1 MHITVDKLYRTLT
14 NCHRRKELIIADMD
28 NYRFGAVAY
37 DTDDD
42 DNLCLYFEDCGDE
55 SGYTVED
62 LLHLLKDHKKEA
74 GVYIACCGVYL
85 DFVDEGGELLLDEH
99 DEEDIIEFEVTK
111 CGEYDLTSGRKP
123 MPIIRK
129 KRTHMAEAVV
139 MVFII
144 FFALGCM
151 GFNIYEIVYG
161 TDHLWE
167 NILFILASVFMAG
180 VNILTLR
187 YLKD

>member
-14 NCHRRKELIIADMD
+14 NCHRRKELIIADAD
-28 NYRFGAVAY
+28 DYHFSLTSYDVDPDGNLRF
-37 DTDDD
+37 
-42 DNLCLYFEDCGDE
+42 YFEDCGDE
-55 SGYTVED
+55 SGYTVEEF
-62 LLHLLKDHKKEA
+62 LHLLKNHKKEA

-85 DFVDEGGELLLDEH
+85 DFVDEGGKLLFDEH

-111 CGEYDLTSGRKP
+111 CGEYDPTCGRKP
-123 MPIIRK
+123 IPIIRK
-129 KRTHMAEAVV
+129 KRTHMAESVV

-144 FFALGCM
+144 FFALGWM

-167 NILFILASVFMAG
+167 NILFILASVFIAG